1 MRRLRRL
8 ERAGRVLDNRGFRVP
23 RPAGGRHLAQRGFGV
38 VHGDQNGALTGQVAL
53 VGGRFGLAHQRLATP
68 EIENRKTHLPLFHG
82 LDAVGQNQFREIA
95 GEQLDNPRQ
104 ADVREQTCGLYA
116 DLSVRGVQLCF
127 GDGDVRAAAQ
137 QAGRGEPLFHP
148 RPVDLQAAF
157 EIAKRDSSSAICSS
171 IEVAGPRQHACV
183 VDSCNDGASTIGGV
197 GPDKHCI
204 GARNRTIRADRQD
217 RTDFS

>member
-116 DLSVRGVQLCF
+116 DLSGRGVQLCF

-137 QAGRGEPLFHP
+137 QAGRRAGRDGGDRKAIDLGRSVDQRGNLNKSVPATGRA
-148 RPVDLQAAF
+148 RP
-157 EIAKRDSSSAICSS
+157 E
-171 IEVAGPRQHACV
+171 
-183 VDSCNDGASTIGGV
+183 
-197 GPDKHCI
+197 
-204 GARNRTIRADRQD
+204 
-217 RTDFS
+217 